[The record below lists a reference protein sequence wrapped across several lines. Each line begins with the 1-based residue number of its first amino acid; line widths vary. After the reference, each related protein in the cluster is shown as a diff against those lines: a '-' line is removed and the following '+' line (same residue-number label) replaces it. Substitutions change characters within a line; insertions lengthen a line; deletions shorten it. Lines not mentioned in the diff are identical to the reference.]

1 MTYSFHNRFT
11 TFNERLNI
19 DALSR
24 VLADTGTERVR
35 LSAGAQD
42 TMIKDTGDL
51 VLDGSGYDDGSTA
64 RAAGRRWRRD
74 LTVAFARSHIGVD
87 FGPDN
92 QVAPRYEGTVGD
104 DPPEHLTLLGLK
116 PGDRIIRDQHRLLVV
131 KSEPRPRFLR
141 VWGEGVVRRE
151 LEQFEEHLTNARV
164 QADKDWT
171 AEKTLAHRL
180 VSNAL
185 RDDNPE
191 TQHIQ
196 LVTAIELLLKEQDR
210 PPAVLDALN
219 DLIDEFEQRPAEDD
233 TVRTR
238 LLEILHGTR
247 EESISRAACDQLSA
261 LLAGEYLDKPV
272 TAFFSQVYNMRSRLL
287 HRQRR
292 KTETRP
298 TTVEL
303 GEVHFELLRL
313 VLDFLAASE

>member
-1 MTYSFHNRFT
+1 MYSFHNRFT
-11 TFNERLNI
+11 TFNERLDI
-19 DALSR
+19 DAVSHL
-24 VLADTGTERVR
+24 LADTGIERVR
-35 LSAGAQD
+35 LSALAQD
-42 TMIKDTGDL
+42 TIIKDTGDL
-51 VLDGSGYDDGSTA
+51 VLEGSGYADESTA
-64 RAAGRRWRRD
+64 LVAGRRWRRD
-74 LTVAFARSHIGVD
+74 LTVALARSHIGVD

-92 QVAPRYEGTVGD
+92 QVTPAYDGTAG
-104 DPPEHLTLLGLK
+104 DPPAKHLALLGVE
-116 PGDRIIRDQHRLLVV
+116 PGDRIIQDEHGLLVV

-141 VWGEGVVRRE
+141 MWAEGVVRRG
-151 LEQFEEHLTNARV
+151 LGQFEANLTNARA
-164 QADKDWT
+164 QADQVWT

-196 LVTAIELLLKEQDR
+196 LVTAIEVLLREQER
-210 PPAVLDALN
+210 SPAVLDALN
-219 DLIDEFEQRPAEDD
+219 GLIDEFEQRPAEDD
-233 TVRTR
+233 AVRTR

-261 LLAGEYLDKPV
+261 LLADEYFDKSV
-272 TAFFSQVYNMRSRLL
+272 EAFFRQVYNMRSRLL

-292 KTETRP
+292 KRETRP